1 MERREGGKERQPD
14 RVARQQR
21 KQLKR
26 ARRQG
31 EREKRNE
38 QEESA
43 GNGGNGP
50 EQAEDGERA
59 RDEPGRE
66 WGTGAARPEQ
76 AEDGERARDEPG
88 RESGTGDDR
97 PEQQIS
103 APSLGPNTVIE
114 REPVEERLARHD
126 QSEVDAM
133 GKDKRRPVV
142 GQSYGPSKTRQLALY
157 GVFLA
162 VLAALVVGGIVL
174 VGKLDTP
181 VGKDVP
187 NSAPWSKAGVKQIQ
201 PKPIQ

>member
-1 MERREGGKERQPD
+1 MAE
-14 RVARQQR
+14 
-21 KQLKR
+21 
-26 ARRQG
+26 
-31 EREKRNE
+31 EKK
-38 QEESA
+38 SA
-43 GNGGNGP
+43 SGDSP
-50 EQAEDGERA
+50 QASD
-59 RDEPGRE
+59 
-66 WGTGAARPEQ
+66 
-76 AEDGERARDEPG
+76 
-88 RESGTGDDR
+88 DDR
-97 PEQQIS
+97 SGAEGEDRAEQNIS
-103 APSLGPNTVIE
+103 QRPLGPNTVIE
-114 REPVEERLARHD
+114 REPVEERLARHE

-187 NSAPWSKAGVKQIQ
+187 NSAPGSKPGAKQIQ

>member
-1 MERREGGKERQPD
+1 MAEEAKSSG
-14 RVARQQR
+14 
-21 KQLKR
+21 R
-26 ARRQG
+26 ATSRSG
-31 EREKRNE
+31 DD
-38 QEESA
+38 
-43 GNGGNGP
+43 GNGN
-50 EQAEDGERA
+50 GERA
-59 RDEPGRE
+59 
-66 WGTGAARPEQ
+66 EQ
-76 AEDGERARDEPG
+76 R
-88 RESGTGDDR
+88 
-97 PEQQIS
+97 IS

-133 GKDKRRPVV
+133 GKDKRRSVV

-174 VGKLDTP
+174 VGALDTP

-187 NSAPWSKAGVKQIQ
+187 NSAPWSKPGVKQQQ